1 MAMGFSVAF
10 CICAIYKFSYILTPL
25 KIIQSTSSVVIII
38 AFALAISSIDLK
50 SLLDLTSLML
60 AVVNL
65 LIIPVFTYVVVS
77 AVTNNQQL
85 IKSIIMYAAIGP
97 TFVISSDFYKKTKTR
112 ITELGFLLS
121 VVTMYILNYLFF

>member
-1 MAMGFSVAF
+1 M
-10 CICAIYKFSYILTPL
+10 
-25 KIIQSTSSVVIII
+25 III

-77 AVTNNQQL
+77 AVTNNHQL
-85 IKSIIMYAAIGP
+85 INSIIMYAAIGP
-97 TFVISSDFYKKTKTR
+97 TFVISSDFYKKTKLR
-112 ITELGFLLS
+112 VTELGFLLS
-121 VVTMYILNYLFF
+121 VVTVYILNYLFF